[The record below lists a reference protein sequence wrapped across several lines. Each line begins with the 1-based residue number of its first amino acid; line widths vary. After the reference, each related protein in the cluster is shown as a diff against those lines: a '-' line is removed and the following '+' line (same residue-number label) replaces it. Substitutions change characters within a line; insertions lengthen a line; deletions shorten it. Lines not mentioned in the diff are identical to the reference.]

1 MKVKYRGYEIE
12 AFRDW
17 NMLYTEKFVFQNC
30 IRITDGLEC
39 GSDCYPETM
48 SVRGVIKDC
57 KVGIDDRLK
66 DSGCEDGYEEAL
78 KGIE

>member
-17 NMLYTEKFVFQNC
+17 NMLYTAKFVFISC
-30 IRITDGLEC
+30 VRIKDGMCFGE
-39 GSDCYPETM
+39 DCYPDYM
-48 SVRGVIKDC
+48 RVRDVIKDC

-66 DSGCEDGYEEAL
+66 DTGCKDGDEEAL